1 MTLFSSIGTDLVADV
16 VGYFTGASAAAATT
30 GLFVPVVPER
40 LADSRSTGTVVA
52 ANKTI
57 TVPVAGRPNL
67 PDPPPTAIA
76 GTLTA
81 TETSGGGFAQVFP
94 TGGTTVAGSTST
106 LNWNGPGRTQAVATI
121 VGAPRGSVSLFT
133 SRRDSPDLRHHR
145 LLHLSSGVG
154 GRDPRLPTPDG
165 VNDARSAEMRTS
177 DATKVTTR

>member
-1 MTLFSSIGTDLVADV
+1 M
-16 VGYFTGASAAAATT
+16 
-30 GLFVPVVPER
+30 P
-40 LADSRSTGTVVA
+40 

-67 PDPPPTAIA
+67 PDPPPIAVA

-94 TGGTTVAGSTST
+94 TGGTTAAGSTST

-133 SRRDSPDLRHHR
+133 S
-145 LLHLSSGVG
+145 
-154 GRDPRLPTPDG
+154 
-165 VNDARSAEMRTS
+165 DAHQLIYDITGYFI
-177 DATKVTTR
+177 